1 MSLKVLLAFEVK
13 LFYKEFG
20 MYFSENFVLQH
31 CIIQDYFIINEL
43 QTHKGIYQIGYCLV
57 FLLLAYIK
65 KRRKQILFLLHS

>member
-31 CIIQDYFIINEL
+31 CIIQDYFIINFYTFKL
-43 QTHKGIYQIGYCLV
+43 TKV
-57 FLLLAYIK
+57 FIK
-65 KRRKQILFLLHS
+65 MDIV